1 MKAVCFVNGF
11 RKRIL
16 QEAGGL
22 DALDNLFDIFVDP
35 SSFMK
40 PWEKQRA
47 FEDSLS
53 HEKLLVVNNKKEL
66 GELIRKHGITYFLFI
81 GLEDSRKISE
91 VLTLIASHNAEYG
104 ILNIRKDF
112 FNFFSTNKSDSFL
125 GSVEHHL
132 EKIKKEAI
140 ARMRSI
146 RLPAPKHLI
155 TNEPKVITYPKISRD
170 TIVKTVN
177 YRDYYLSV
185 NYKERPIKEKYAV
198 FLDQAYPDFYS
209 STHGI
214 DRIIKYYTE
223 EKTSLYYELLNSY
236 LKHLSNKLNLKIVV
250 CLHPN
255 SPAHF
260 KDYFLDEFATIMYE
274 TGKYAKFADVI
285 VTHDSNTVSYGFM
298 YDVKTVMLLFENAMP
313 SISIHAIKK
322 RAKMLGITLHQW
334 PSEDISFEKITP
346 PTNNRIRN
354 FFLPNKNS
362 TSLINE
368 IEQVVRNS

>member
-11 RKRIL
+11 RKRIV

-22 DALDNLFDIFVDP
+22 DGLDKLFDIFVDP

-53 HEKLLVVNNKKEL
+53 HEKLVVVNNENEL
-66 GELIRKHGITYFLFI
+66 GELIRKHGITYLLFI

-91 VLTLIASHNAEYG
+91 VLTLIATHDAEYG

-112 FNFFSTNKSDSFL
+112 FNFFSTNISDTCL
-125 GSVEHHL
+125 GRVEHHL
-132 EKIKKEAI
+132 VKMKKEVI
-140 ARMRSI
+140 ALIRSM

-155 TNEPKVITYPKISRD
+155 TNEPEVLTYPKINRN

-177 YRDYYLSV
+177 YRDYYLSF
-185 NYKERPIKEKYAV
+185 NYTERPIEENYAV

-223 EKTSLYYELLNSY
+223 EKTNLYYDLVNSY
-236 LKHLSNKLNLKIVV
+236 LKHLSKKLNLKIVV

-255 SPAHF
+255 SPAILKHH
-260 KDYFLDEFATIMYE
+260 FLDEFTTIMYE

-313 SISIHAIKK
+313 MTSIQDIRK
-322 RAKMLGITLHQW
+322 RAKMLGITLHHW
-334 PSEDISFEKITP
+334 PSDDVSFERITP
-346 PTNNRIRN
+346 PTNVAIRN